1 MARSIPLELF
11 RSIDSLAASP
21 DRLKGAG
28 RSIVFVAASGELLPM
43 FAPSGAV
50 VDDPIS
56 QGPLEAD
63 VVAGLFR
70 LDPFV
75 FHDLLPL
82 GLKLFVECGMD
93 EEVVSTRRV
102 LFVFRHD
109 QDLFTFATANLALGT
124 AMTMLE

>member
-1 MARSIPLELF
+1 MF

-21 DRLKGAG
+21 DRLKGACL
-28 RSIVFVAASGELLPM
+28 SIVFVAGSGKLLPM

-50 VDDPIS
+50 VDDPIG
-56 QGPLEAD
+56 QGSLEAN
-63 VVAGLFR
+63 VMAGLFR

-82 GLKLFVECGMD
+82 GLKLFVERGVD

-102 LFVFRHD
+102 LFVVRHD
-109 QDLFTFATANLALGT
+109 QDLFVFAKANLALGR
-124 AMTMLE
+124 AKTMLE

>member
-1 MARSIPLELF
+1 MF

-28 RSIVFVAASGELLPM
+28 RSIVFVAAPGELLPM

-50 VDDPIS
+50 IDDPIS

-63 VVAGLFR
+63 VMAGLFR

-82 GLKLFVECGMD
+82 GLKLFVERGVD
-93 EEVVSTRRV
+93 EEIVSTRRV
-102 LFVFRHD
+102 LFVVRHD
-109 QDLFTFATANLALGT
+109 QDCFALATANLAPGGAKT
-124 AMTMLE
+124 ILE